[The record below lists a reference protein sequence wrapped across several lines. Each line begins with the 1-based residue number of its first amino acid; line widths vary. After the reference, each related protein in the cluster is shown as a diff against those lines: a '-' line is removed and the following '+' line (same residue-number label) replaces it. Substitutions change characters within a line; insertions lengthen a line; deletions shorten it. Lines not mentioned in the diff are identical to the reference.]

1 MLLLL
6 FCVCLQ
12 CMLVYERIMNKMLF
26 VFFASSRSMVRRQAD
41 NMVISNLFA
50 QILTL
55 LSTPLQL
62 TVVVVRTILGNLI
75 LCSMLMVFV
84 GVVVTLSESSTS
96 ILTVYVNTYN
106 GGVGI
111 LVDVIIVKPLQV
123 LDFLFRAVVPL
134 WNALLW
140 FLTQVFVRVLLPFTN
155 VHAQSIPVMVGDFG
169 LLTQTLAV
177 SSAHYM
183 QRAVECGSITKVSA
197 MARAAPA
204 NVRPF
209 TDARLQCI
217 ANSNYMTLDLM
228 TPGIYCSKVAKH
240 LLNMFSL
247 SCSWLTAPLNIVMY
261 PLLDFN
267 LYKGVHCVANL
278 VLHVVVALQIITNL
292 RCQEGEHP
300 KNPAQPYTEF
310 EKTVMCAPD
319 WSPLFLIFN
328 SMMRSVGTL
337 VDNWFNIMLVVV
349 EQSSGVASVRCKDVP
364 SVGDV
369 WRSASDV
376 FDVSRHHLKV
386 VGISKLMYAVT
397 DGTST
402 AYHTMTDGG
411 RTAWSVS
418 TFPFRIDTTLGVA
431 AVRYGEVY
439 DADSSGDTRTGMF
452 GCKCVDG
459 SAGIS
464 VRCSSV
470 PYFTNFHDNDADYAR
485 HTTHNV
491 KFTSDTTTHGMTC
504 TNTIIKVMSLRF
516 SRKRFS
522 TSHQSGIDTSFD
534 DAFNAFGS
542 GGAQEVKSF
551 AADAM
556 LYIQPMCDST
566 SFSCLREVENCF
578 PYCMGLHVGGR
589 TNQVIQLQNARDMDE
604 YITLMS
610 HSCLTNGDDEE
621 QECVDQDQT
630 PASEYNTLDASTY
643 RGKCPVSTSKCVR
656 HDTLNTHMPINN
668 INPDNESA
676 LAYRI
681 NDKEGFAAV
690 RLNSQPFVVAGDVL
704 LHAVNVGQADAT
716 DAGHVVVSRLY
727 DNNRGSYSIQ
737 QEQLGMLSNQ
747 QRIPLVVC
755 EVLDSTTCYTETLGS
770 NAIVMP
776 KTYMTSNDF
785 QLLAVSSEWAVHW
798 AVNPENSIFEE
809 VLNYCQDKVSS
820 MSVTVGSSYS
830 KPRVWSLVTSRAAQ
844 MTSPDVTDED
854 RLHSYMVV
862 PDWVSYDLT
871 NPACNQQFNFKIVDL
886 EYINE
891 NNILVTTLYTTM
903 RDYREDGLVC
913 EDCVPEYR
921 RYFLNPNRHDCIE
934 PDESEKAMFSCWQR
948 EDSGMFV
955 DMETIDDIS
964 STYGVLCP
972 ALQRMPYF
980 GSLYTESVLIA
991 SSAFRVVLELATVL
1005 ITVWASKKDLSL
1017 ADLFA
1022 LRIGQPTFHHLLD
1035 SGGSTIFDFESTIAS
1050 IDRCALY
1057 ASDAIVKSGRVFAGG
1072 PGYDTIQ
1079 PIFIGTA
1086 KIFQHSAGTVPLRG
1100 PLLRQVRKISQ
1111 MGKQQL
1117 DKLKDVTWIK
1127 TGKDKPSVVTTTM
1140 TWVYQQVSAVKV
1152 TFRLMR
1158 TVTVKSLRATARKQ
1172 AAAGKRAIKAAVDS
1186 AGKRAANSA
1195 KVMASRQH
1203 TKTLQVFTL
1212 METQQL
1218 LSAVLYEAESDIERS
1233 LLDNIRVICD
1243 GLGQIFGT
1251 DNSFARTLKQGCLL
1265 VPDSLQSIMTFLN
1278 VLLVDYPT
1286 MACVCNV
1293 PEQQQTVEFVAGVCL
1308 LNEMP
1313 NTWRAWIFNTQR
1325 QTADEVLSLCHT
1337 TMDVANDKLLTAF
1350 DPVFS
1355 RLYKLSTAMNGLFDL
1370 LSVILQM
1377 DTGTCNDYARSPFV
1391 VSLMPE
1397 PADYFMPCMHTG
1409 DCRIKC
1415 LDTYTAFDAA
1425 LARLTVKP
1433 VKSVTLAVPI
1443 ESKFF
1448 SNDDIENNR
1457 HLPPFEI
1464 IGVSELP
1471 HHVCSERIC
1480 SRDGA
1485 NIQNRCL
1492 VAVGVKVALYELG
1505 LAYYCLPADITQF
1518 VYRYD
1523 KAGGPRFLNVTWPV
1537 GEIVQDGFLLTL
1549 DETLQGSV
1557 DSVLVVTADS
1567 ATLHKSI
1574 HIFSHLS
1581 DRFTLLTSQQFNR
1594 SSYSTTPDIE
1604 SPAYVLNSI
1613 TKVRVLPMDARRE
1626 SAVLN
1631 YATVFVLGSKVS
1643 ITRDIDENGVL
1654 SESQSTR
1661 VVCLEKRLFLENTPF
1676 DVQTVSCTNY
1686 IKDIFTDTHME
1697 ICVNS
1702 SCSDMLSMPVTV
1714 AKDTFISRYTVDPQN
1729 QRRSDEKT
1737 FHSMTG
1743 SSRSLSQII
1752 GFDAANPLYITQGQ
1766 QAVVNKKHVSSMAQL
1781 VYVGEEESL
1790 VDILVTGTIGTHRS
1804 WIQTVRVRLNPTKR
1818 KFAASVHLSSHVTQN
1833 VDIKLECRIDNCV
1846 GCQGDAVQGDSRFID
1861 VQSKCFAAARCG
1873 VRKCVGTLVNI
1884 RKPLC
1889 NIGLVLTEAIESM
1902 RVIMHM
1908 MWQLMAKTIIGIVE
1922 LTHERRERYE
1932 FGYPE
1937 QSSMA
1942 LYCVAKDTVVETVSV
1957 FTSAIGGVVYIAG
1970 IIDREALSDGVRSD
1984 FMDTRF
1990 FARFYMST
1998 IALTN
2003 FIASFL
2009 LLPIYVAMGLE
2020 KTLSCGVNDVIGI
2033 IDNLV
2038 TGASDGKVKLGSSKE
2053 FDTTDNR
2060 VVAVCASQSMAQRMR
2075 DMGMDD
2081 AYTGVSEMVLTLID
2095 LTTNTALGT
2104 YLQFLLGSTDALFSY
2119 FIGVVSTFMDFL
2131 QTVDWKHCS
2140 LPVVNKQLVYKCVCN
2155 DIPVEATRRAQ
2166 SFTHG
2171 AFWCTGPLLMLNL
2184 NGDDKLVWNP
2194 YPLQELT
2201 ARTSEYALYFECIK
2215 TGVSCEQHLRTPEL
2229 FPALSRQGVNAL
2241 QVISRCRDNYNQK
2254 RWDTGVLTLGLFSPE
2269 QWLQPRDLHKHAKS
2283 VDGDEHLRK
2292 TRMHIGVLAK
2302 GTDIIDA
2309 LTLDDKLHDCLQTA
2323 ITTGTFALQEEC
2335 MKQWM
2340 REDDSNFVHE
2350 DEYFAY

>member
-111 LVDVIIVKPLQV
+111 LVDVIIIKPLQV

-155 VHAQSIPVMVGDFG
+155 VHAQSIPAMVGDFG

-240 LLNMFSL
+240 LLNMFSQ

-278 VLHVVVALQIITNL
+278 VLHVVVALPIITNL

-349 EQSSGVASVRCKDVP
+349 EKSSGVDSVRCKDVP

-643 RGKCPVSTSKCVR
+643 HGKCPVSTSKCVR

-668 INPDNESA
+668 VNPANESA

-862 PDWVSYDLT
+862 PDWVSYDVT

-1050 IDRCALY
+1050 ID
-1057 ASDAIVKSGRVFAGG
+1057 
-1072 PGYDTIQ
+1072 
-1079 PIFIGTA
+1079 
-1086 KIFQHSAGTVPLRG
+1086 
-1100 PLLRQVRKISQ
+1100 
-1111 MGKQQL
+1111 
-1117 DKLKDVTWIK
+1117 
-1127 TGKDKPSVVTTTM
+1127 
-1140 TWVYQQVSAVKV
+1140 
-1152 TFRLMR
+1152 
-1158 TVTVKSLRATARKQ
+1158 
-1172 AAAGKRAIKAAVDS
+1172 
-1186 AGKRAANSA
+1186 
-1195 KVMASRQH
+1195 
-1203 TKTLQVFTL
+1203 
-1212 METQQL
+1212 
-1218 LSAVLYEAESDIERS
+1218 
-1233 LLDNIRVICD
+1233 
-1243 GLGQIFGT
+1243 
-1251 DNSFARTLKQGCLL
+1251 
-1265 VPDSLQSIMTFLN
+1265 
-1278 VLLVDYPT
+1278 
-1286 MACVCNV
+1286 
-1293 PEQQQTVEFVAGVCL
+1293 
-1308 LNEMP
+1308 
-1313 NTWRAWIFNTQR
+1313 
-1325 QTADEVLSLCHT
+1325 
-1337 TMDVANDKLLTAF
+1337 
-1350 DPVFS
+1350 
-1355 RLYKLSTAMNGLFDL
+1355 
-1370 LSVILQM
+1370 
-1377 DTGTCNDYARSPFV
+1377 
-1391 VSLMPE
+1391 
-1397 PADYFMPCMHTG
+1397 
-1409 DCRIKC
+1409 
-1415 LDTYTAFDAA
+1415 
-1425 LARLTVKP
+1425 
-1433 VKSVTLAVPI
+1433 
-1443 ESKFF
+1443 
-1448 SNDDIENNR
+1448 
-1457 HLPPFEI
+1457 
-1464 IGVSELP
+1464 
-1471 HHVCSERIC
+1471 
-1480 SRDGA
+1480 
-1485 NIQNRCL
+1485 
-1492 VAVGVKVALYELG
+1492 
-1505 LAYYCLPADITQF
+1505 
-1518 VYRYD
+1518 
-1523 KAGGPRFLNVTWPV
+1523 
-1537 GEIVQDGFLLTL
+1537 
-1549 DETLQGSV
+1549 
-1557 DSVLVVTADS
+1557 
-1567 ATLHKSI
+1567 
-1574 HIFSHLS
+1574 
-1581 DRFTLLTSQQFNR
+1581 
-1594 SSYSTTPDIE
+1594 
-1604 SPAYVLNSI
+1604 
-1613 TKVRVLPMDARRE
+1613 
-1626 SAVLN
+1626 
-1631 YATVFVLGSKVS
+1631 
-1643 ITRDIDENGVL
+1643 
-1654 SESQSTR
+1654 
-1661 VVCLEKRLFLENTPF
+1661 
-1676 DVQTVSCTNY
+1676 
-1686 IKDIFTDTHME
+1686 
-1697 ICVNS
+1697 
-1702 SCSDMLSMPVTV
+1702 
-1714 AKDTFISRYTVDPQN
+1714 
-1729 QRRSDEKT
+1729 
-1737 FHSMTG
+1737 
-1743 SSRSLSQII
+1743 
-1752 GFDAANPLYITQGQ
+1752 
-1766 QAVVNKKHVSSMAQL
+1766 
-1781 VYVGEEESL
+1781 
-1790 VDILVTGTIGTHRS
+1790 
-1804 WIQTVRVRLNPTKR
+1804 
-1818 KFAASVHLSSHVTQN
+1818 
-1833 VDIKLECRIDNCV
+1833 
-1846 GCQGDAVQGDSRFID
+1846 
-1861 VQSKCFAAARCG
+1861 
-1873 VRKCVGTLVNI
+1873 
-1884 RKPLC
+1884 
-1889 NIGLVLTEAIESM
+1889 
-1902 RVIMHM
+1902 
-1908 MWQLMAKTIIGIVE
+1908 
-1922 LTHERRERYE
+1922 
-1932 FGYPE
+1932 
-1937 QSSMA
+1937 
-1942 LYCVAKDTVVETVSV
+1942 
-1957 FTSAIGGVVYIAG
+1957 
-1970 IIDREALSDGVRSD
+1970 
-1984 FMDTRF
+1984 
-1990 FARFYMST
+1990 
-1998 IALTN
+1998 
-2003 FIASFL
+2003 
-2009 LLPIYVAMGLE
+2009 
-2020 KTLSCGVNDVIGI
+2020 
-2033 IDNLV
+2033 
-2038 TGASDGKVKLGSSKE
+2038 
-2053 FDTTDNR
+2053 
-2060 VVAVCASQSMAQRMR
+2060 
-2075 DMGMDD
+2075 
-2081 AYTGVSEMVLTLID
+2081 
-2095 LTTNTALGT
+2095 
-2104 YLQFLLGSTDALFSY
+2104 
-2119 FIGVVSTFMDFL
+2119 
-2131 QTVDWKHCS
+2131 
-2140 LPVVNKQLVYKCVCN
+2140 
-2155 DIPVEATRRAQ
+2155 
-2166 SFTHG
+2166 
-2171 AFWCTGPLLMLNL
+2171 
-2184 NGDDKLVWNP
+2184 
-2194 YPLQELT
+2194 
-2201 ARTSEYALYFECIK
+2201 
-2215 TGVSCEQHLRTPEL
+2215 
-2229 FPALSRQGVNAL
+2229 
-2241 QVISRCRDNYNQK
+2241 
-2254 RWDTGVLTLGLFSPE
+2254 
-2269 QWLQPRDLHKHAKS
+2269 
-2283 VDGDEHLRK
+2283 
-2292 TRMHIGVLAK
+2292 
-2302 GTDIIDA
+2302 
-2309 LTLDDKLHDCLQTA
+2309 
-2323 ITTGTFALQEEC
+2323 
-2335 MKQWM
+2335 
-2340 REDDSNFVHE
+2340 
-2350 DEYFAY
+2350 